1 MATSPLESLTNIP
14 IAVKQL
20 LGNEIGKVTF
30 VPAPLPHCSGIR
42 QWGNNNGQG
51 SFSRKVYSFPI
62 AYSSAVYM
70 MSANP
75 KGNVGTGAT
84 KNAHSANVESLTQF
98 SISVGEHSSMF
109 WFSIGK

>member
-1 MATSPLESLTNIP
+1 MCILVFYVEYTSNTTSPKEGSSSSL
-14 IAVKQL
+14 
-20 LGNEIGKVTF
+20 
-30 VPAPLPHCSGIR
+30 
-42 QWGNNNGQG
+42 
-51 SFSRKVYSFPI
+51 KVYSFPV

>member
-1 MATSPLESLTNIP
+1 
-14 IAVKQL
+14 
-20 LGNEIGKVTF
+20 
-30 VPAPLPHCSGIR
+30 
-42 QWGNNNGQG
+42 
-51 SFSRKVYSFPI
+51 
-62 AYSSAVYM
+62 M

-75 KGNVGTGAT
+75 KGNVGTGTT

>member
-1 MATSPLESLTNIP
+1 MWEYD
-14 IAVKQL
+14 K
-20 LGNEIGKVTF
+20 E
-30 VPAPLPHCSGIR
+30 

-51 SFSRKVYSFPI
+51 SYSRKVYLFPV

-70 MSANP
+70 MSTNP
-75 KGNVGTGAT
+75 KGNVGTGTT